1 MSDVNNF
8 FFFSPEMLMKFCEND
23 KELWLCPNSCLL
35 VLSFAF
41 QYENSWNCKIIRDL
55 FIFTL
60 LFFCFNDKS
69 NWEIKLALYKLCMLK
84 CIFGIILP
92 GNGSLKIHTHS
103 VDSRCFKKKLMNMF
117 LSDFA
122 MHTWG
127 ASGYKPVGEILF
139 LFVIPFCCKVA

>member
-1 MSDVNNF
+1 
-8 FFFSPEMLMKFCEND
+8 MLMKFCEND

-69 NWEIKLALYKLCMLK
+69 NWEIKLALYKIVYVNAYLW
-84 CIFGIILP
+84 
-92 GNGSLKIHTHS
+92 NYT
-103 VDSRCFKKKLMNMF
+103 SR
-117 LSDFA
+117 
-122 MHTWG
+122 
-127 ASGYKPVGEILF
+127 
-139 LFVIPFCCKVA
+139 